1 MTIMKKLMGA
11 FAVAL
16 FGAGA
21 AQAAEAVSFLAW
33 DAETKTLV
41 SRTCTEYEVVNS
53 TTVPFENG
61 KWYVVNSTVSRGNI
75 FVDGTAHLILAD
87 DGDLTLAG
95 SVYGAG
101 LTVND
106 GNKLTIYGQAAG
118 TGKLTTTS
126 EHGAGIGGNYNT
138 KSGEIVINGG
148 TIVAKAGWSSAG
160 IGGGHGAG
168 SGPITIHGGNIS
180 AYGSG
185 GAAGIG
191 GGYDGACE
199 SVTITGGYVF
209 AQGAGGAD
217 IGGGIAQGGTSAD
230 RRDSGAIEITGG
242 TVIADGFEPMAK
254 VVYDVLAKTLTF
266 TYDSCTYHPEEGVR
280 LVWTD
285 LTSAEWTN
293 ENKPNAYEATTVI
306 VDPSFAA
313 YRPTSTA
320 KWFYRLGQIKELDL
334 TALNLSETTDMSW
347 MFYLASSLKTIYVSD
362 KIKIVK
368 CRVENTFGM
377 FDTCVDLVGEKGT
390 AFSWDVTP
398 GSQWQYAQ
406 VDGEDFYGTGFSK
419 GYYSRHHAAVDFTLP
434 GLPTDLKSVVV
445 YQNNAQV
452 GTASGRYDAKTGDVM
467 TLVFTAADGYRFT
480 DGTKTTIVKVEPL
493 TGNLIFDYSRLM
505 AREPIPARPVGVV
518 SGTTLTL
525 YFDAL
530 ERSGTVYEGENW
542 GKWIPEGSRESTL
555 QKIVIDPSFAAA
567 RLTTTKFLFF
577 NLEKVTEIAGLEY
590 LNTSSVTNMD
600 YMFAGMSSL
609 TNIVVGETFVTN
621 TVTSSTGMFEECWS
635 LEGALGTTINEC
647 GILGAD
653 ATYARADLG
662 ALRPGLF
669 TPPTPNVAAI
679 RAEDGAITPYMSLAF
694 ATAALSYGDLLIP
707 LVDPGS
713 EAFCLSVKGAALAFI
728 AQPTN
733 EILLSFANPEDFLGE
748 TIITNAFDIAIDVSK
763 VRILTDGYS
772 AFGENGNITLGLTP
786 DPNVT
791 VTIGDLEH
799 MSAVWTSG
807 DGSITNM
814 IEGTSFEVLRGTEY
828 VKVIFTADKYYDL
841 TGEEMY
847 EIGTAMED
855 VDISA
860 FVPTAFLPP
869 VAYLAWD
876 ATNKVLTNAVC
887 TVCEL
892 VTEDTETFENGKW
905 YVVKGIVSRDTI
917 WVNGTANLIL
927 ADGAK
932 LSVAAPD
939 TDTQAAGLN
948 VSRGNA
954 LTIYAQEAGT
964 GALDAIGGYWAAG
977 IGGGRGESA
986 GNVTIR
992 GGAVTARAGEKIPES
1007 TIGRGYGNSTSDG
1020 RTVIS
1025 GGIFGM
1031 TIRMTWLESG
1041 FGVIENP
1048 DAETAAAY
1056 PWKVV
1061 GACKVTVGN
1070 HDNVNVKWT
1079 SGDGSVT
1086 NDVSGT
1092 SFAID
1097 TGLTNVKMIFA
1108 PAEGFVLVGENE
1120 YELGTV
1126 TTDVDIT
1133 AHVPTAVLEPV
1144 SYLAWDAEER
1154 TTTNAVCTVCE
1165 PVTAETTTLEDG
1177 KWYAVRGE
1185 VSRGM
1190 IAAHGSVHLILCDG
1204 AKLTVKGGNFE
1215 PGLSVAGQNAL
1226 TIYGQEGNSGELSAS
1241 GGNDSAGIGGGFKGS
1256 CGTVTIHG
1264 GRVKARGVDVA
1275 DIGPGSE
1282 SSMEGTIA
1290 ITGGLF
1296 GMTVESDWLAEL
1308 CEVVDNQDEQSKGAY
1323 PYLVRPIP
1331 MVTVTVGELQ
1341 NLTARWT
1348 CGDGMVTN
1356 ALEATSFEV
1365 LRGTENVTILFT
1377 PDEGYE
1383 FFTSDKAELGTVL
1396 EDLTLLPAQIPVAYR
1411 KGDFAAHFVQTG
1423 NGVGR
1428 IEIADHGLS
1437 RKINIA
1443 FPVTDGEVSR
1453 TYTSDLSGR
1462 STNLTFGVIFV
1473 DDNDSVVLPKDSA
1486 SNPSYLNKD
1495 DKIKAF
1501 PGRYLPKDIKVKGD
1515 TITLYNYGREFKVD
1529 GIDVVTESNKK
1540 EKKESLVDGIIDF
1553 LKNSDHSGGGKSWTF
1568 FISVFGTEELA
1579 ISFITEYVDVFVE
1592 EFVDEINDVMSTLKK
1607 LKKML
1612 EMLDSIITRLSATV
1626 YIGDGEKDGDYYTA
1640 AKAPD
1645 AFNKVAGSS
1654 TVVHFMRNARTP
1666 AYTATKKLTI
1676 DMHGAPKVDVTAL
1689 SDLIDGIDFGE
1700 GTPDFVKD
1708 LIKKMV
1714 EEAIDLGGSV
1724 LQSATAVDHVS
1735 AQSDGGTWLTVAEG
1749 AAVTISNFN
1758 PEGGSV
1764 GSDLSTSLIAVN
1776 SGSLTLNKVTMMN
1789 YNVSDK
1795 RAIIRVNDGAALMLT
1810 ETCKITGGNAGNVF
1824 VAPTATLTVNNDASR
1839 VGISG
1844 QTEDG
1849 DAFAVTKATS
1859 YSAHIYTNDAHPG
1872 DAGYSIVAKDGHL
1885 YWLYTHSRDPDD
1897 PDFPTPGEQSDGVAL
1912 NIRLIMLSD
1921 GTQVARLWGAPEN
1934 GEKGAWYYLEVTSD
1948 LKGEFKY
1955 LSGYK
1960 WKASKDGAVAEMQ
1973 QGADRSCCDVPTK
1986 DVKNRFF
1993 RFRSQRYEPQ
2003 GE

>member
-1 MTIMKKLMGA
+1 MNKIKALVGA
-11 FAVAL
+11 FAVLVGFAT
-16 FGAGA
+16 
-21 AQAAEAVSFLAW
+21 QAAEAISYLAW

-41 SRTCTEYEVVNS
+41 SRTCSEYEVV
-53 TTVPFENG
+53 TTETATLEDG
-61 KWYVVNSTVSRGNI
+61 KWYVVEGNVSRGMI
-75 FVDGTAHLILAD
+75 TVAGAAHLILK
-87 DGDLTLAG
+87 DGAELIVAG
-95 SVYGAG
+95 QEHKEAG
-101 LTVND
+101 ILVPE
-106 GNKLTIYGQAAG
+106 GISITIYGQESG
-118 TGKLTTTS
+118 TGKLSATGYTY
-126 EHGAGIGGNYNT
+126 GCGIGGAYPSNAGSVTINGGIVT
-138 KSGEIVINGG
+138 AIGGEQSSGLGGAWQCGGGDVVINGG
-148 TIVAKAGWSSAG
+148 KVYAQGNNQAAG
-160 IGGGHGAG
+160 IGGGHYGKAAG
-168 SGPITIHGGNIS
+168 RVTINGGLVSAVAGEHGLNNIGKGNFGEEDYEVSI
-180 AYGSG
+180 SG
-185 GAAGIG
+185 GAFAMEVKEEWCASECKVFSNTDPTTKAEFPYVVYAEGDSTITVG
-191 GGYDGACE
+191 ELENLSAAWTSGDESITNTIEGTSFTVTRGTENVKVIFTADEGYVLDGE
-199 SVTITGGYVF
+199 SVYEIGMVMGNLDITAYVPT
-209 AQGAGGAD
+209 AHL
-217 IGGGIAQGGTSAD
+217 
-230 RRDSGAIEITGG
+230 
-242 TVIADGFEPMAK
+242 PMA
-254 VVYDVLAKTLTF
+254 
-266 TYDSCTYHPEEGVR
+266 
-280 LVWTD
+280 
-285 LTSAEWTN
+285 
-293 ENKPNAYEATTVI
+293 TV
-306 VDPSFAA
+306 
-313 YRPTSTA
+313 T
-320 KWFYRLGQIKELDL
+320 
-334 TALNLSETTDMSW
+334 
-347 MFYLASSLKTIYVSD
+347 
-362 KIKIVK
+362 
-368 CRVENTFGM
+368 
-377 FDTCVDLVGEKGT
+377 VGE
-390 AFSWDVTP
+390 
-398 GSQWQYAQ
+398 
-406 VDGEDFYGTGFSK
+406 
-419 GYYSRHHAAVDFTLP
+419 L
-434 GLPTDLKSVVV
+434 
-445 YQNNAQV
+445 QN
-452 GTASGRYDAKTGDVM
+452 M
-467 TLVFTAADGYRFT
+467 T
-480 DGTKTTIVKVEPL
+480 
-493 TGNLIFDYSRLM
+493 
-505 AREPIPARPVGVV
+505 
-518 SGTTLTL
+518 
-525 YFDAL
+525 
-530 ERSGTVYEGENW
+530 
-542 GKWIPEGSRESTL
+542 
-555 QKIVIDPSFAAA
+555 
-567 RLTTTKFLFF
+567 
-577 NLEKVTEIAGLEY
+577 
-590 LNTSSVTNMD
+590 
-600 YMFAGMSSL
+600 
-609 TNIVVGETFVTN
+609 
-621 TVTSSTGMFEECWS
+621 
-635 LEGALGTTINEC
+635 
-647 GILGAD
+647 
-653 ATYARADLG
+653 
-662 ALRPGLF
+662 
-669 TPPTPNVAAI
+669 
-679 RAEDGAITPYMSLAF
+679 
-694 ATAALSYGDLLIP
+694 
-707 LVDPGS
+707 
-713 EAFCLSVKGAALAFI
+713 
-728 AQPTN
+728 
-733 EILLSFANPEDFLGE
+733 
-748 TIITNAFDIAIDVSK
+748 
-763 VRILTDGYS
+763 
-772 AFGENGNITLGLTP
+772 
-786 DPNVT
+786 
-791 VTIGDLEH
+791 
-799 MSAVWTSG
+799 AVWTSG
-807 DGSITNM
+807 DGSVTNA
-814 IEGTSFEVLRGTEY
+814 IEGTSFEVERGTEN
-828 VKVIFTADKYYDL
+828 VKVIFTAAEDFEL
-841 TGEEMY
+841 VGEATY
-847 EIGTAMED
+847 EIDMIATD
-855 VDISA
+855 LDISA
-860 FVPTAFLPP
+860 HVPTVTLKP

-876 ATNKVLTNAVC
+876 SKNKVLTNAVC

-892 VTEDTETFENGKW
+892 VTKDTATFENGKW
-905 YVVKGIVSRDTI
+905 YVVKDIVSRDTI
-917 WVNGTANLIL
+917 RVNGTANLIL

-932 LSVAAPD
+932 LSVTAS
-939 TDTQAAGLN
+939 DTQAAGLN

-964 GALDAIGGYWAAG
+964 GALDAIGGNWAAG

-992 GGAVTARAGEKIPES
+992 GGTVSARAGGKVPES

-1031 TIRMTWLESG
+1031 TIRSTWLESG

-1048 DAETAAAY
+1048 DAETVAAY

-1061 GACKVTVGN
+1061 GACKVTIGN
-1070 HDNVNVKWT
+1070 HNNVNVKWT

-1092 SFAID
+1092 SFFANAGD
-1097 TGLTNVKMIFA
+1097 ENVKVLFA
-1108 PAEGFVLVGENE
+1108 PIEGFVLVGEDE
-1120 YELGTV
+1120 YELGTLM
-1126 TTDVDIT
+1126 TDLDIT

-1165 PVTAETTTLEDG
+1165 PVTAEMTTLEDG
-1177 KWYAVRGE
+1177 KWYAVRGQ

-1190 IAAHGSVHLILCDG
+1190 IAVNGSAHLILCDG

-1264 GRVKARGVDVA
+1264 GRVKATGVSAA

-1308 CEVVDNQDEQSKGAY
+1308 CEVVDNQDAQSKGSY

-1348 CGDGMVTN
+1348 CGDGTVTN
-1356 ALEATSFEV
+1356 ALKATSFEV
-1365 LRGTENVTILFT
+1365 LRGAENVTILFT

-1411 KGDFAAHFVQTG
+1411 KGDFSAHFVQTG

-1428 IEIADHGLS
+1428 IEINDHGLG
-1437 RKINIA
+1437 REIDIT
-1443 FPVTDGEVSR
+1443 FPVTKGEVSR

-1473 DDNDSVVLPKDSA
+1473 DDNDSVVLPKDPA

-1495 DKIKAF
+1495 DKIKAL

-1735 AQSDGGTWLTVAEG
+1735 AQSNNGSWLTVAEG
-1749 AAVTISNFN
+1749 ATVTISNFN

-1764 GSDLSTSLIAVN
+1764 GNNLATSLITVN
-1776 SGSLTLNKVTMMN
+1776 SGSLTLNKVTMNN
-1789 YNVSDK
+1789 YIVSDK
-1795 RAIIRVNDGAALMLT
+1795 SAVIRVNDGAALTLA
-1810 ETCKITGGNAGNVF
+1810 ETCKITGSNAGNVF
-1824 VAPTATLTVNNDASR
+1824 VAPTAALTVNNDASR

-1885 YWLYTHSRDPDD
+1885 YWLYTPSRDPDD

-1921 GTQVARLWGAPEN
+1921 GTQVARLWGAPVN

-1960 WKASKDGAVAEMQ
+1960 WKASKDGAVAEMH

-1986 DVKNRFF
+1986 GTTKRFF
-1993 RFRSQRYEPQ
+1993 RFRSQREEPKVNNP
-2003 GE
+2003 